1 MSIAKPE
8 QSALGLPNLDPTVR
22 APMTNVAKY
31 GYRQVITKILVSAA
45 IVLGSCFVAAAPA
58 SADPNPSDTD
68 PNPFGALS
76 CSCQTPTSVTSAD
89 VPDQINRGIQDA
101 LTTDLPAVQGQ
112 R

>member
-68 PNPFGALS
+68 PNPFGALT
-76 CSCQTPTSVTSAD
+76 CSCQETAPAGSPALREE
-89 VPDQINRGIQDA
+89 INRGIRKGA
-101 LTTDLPAVQGQ
+101 SATW
-112 R
+112 